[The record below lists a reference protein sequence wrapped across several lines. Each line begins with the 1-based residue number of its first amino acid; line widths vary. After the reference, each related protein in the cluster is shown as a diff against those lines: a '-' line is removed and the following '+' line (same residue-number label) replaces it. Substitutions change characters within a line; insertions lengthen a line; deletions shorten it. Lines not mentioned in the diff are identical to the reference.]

1 MKKKKAGALSAGALF
16 LSYFLLTFVG
26 SYMLPKRVKRRIQRA
41 VHPHLFYGDPHCEGP
56 DRIELIERPEQAFDE
71 RIRIIE
77 AATERL
83 DISCHCI
90 QWGVCAKYIF
100 SCLFAAADRGVKI
113 RLILDGKLHGL
124 NGPAKPVLCELA
136 RHPNIEF
143 KLYNPLNLLTPWRW
157 NSLLHDKF
165 IIADDRL
172 LILGGRNIGD
182 QYFNSFG
189 YDGAVCND
197 RDVLVYNRFHGTE
210 VSDRSVLTQVRQ
222 YMDMLWT
229 YKHTR
234 PIRRHVSP
242 KARRQGLAM
251 RQNLKTEY
259 QSLRKMRPELFG
271 LTSRDFSA
279 MTVPTFKIT
288 LIHNPINTSKKEPWV
303 GYQLRSLAMTAR
315 SSITLQSP
323 YVVAGKPMRKAFRRM
338 VARTGDVTLLTN
350 SIASSPNFPAF
361 SYYLNTRKRLLKTG
375 MTIYELQSRDSI
387 HGKSYLM
394 DGRFSAVG
402 SLNLDDRSLYIDTE
416 TMLVIDSPAFNRQ
429 LTHAVN
435 AYKSKSRI
443 VSKKNRYLPN
453 DDVVEVPVSGLKKWL
468 MHTVSYVTRLIRFLV

>member
-1 MKKKKAGALSAGALF
+1 
-16 LSYFLLTFVG
+16 
-26 SYMLPKRVKRRIQRA
+26 
-41 VHPHLFYGDPHCEGP
+41 
-56 DRIELIERPEQAFDE
+56 
-71 RIRIIE
+71 
-77 AATERL
+77 
-83 DISCHCI
+83 
-90 QWGVCAKYIF
+90 
-100 SCLFAAADRGVKI
+100 
-113 RLILDGKLHGL
+113 
-124 NGPAKPVLCELA
+124 
-136 RHPNIEF
+136 
-143 KLYNPLNLLTPWRW
+143 
-157 NSLLHDKF
+157 
-165 IIADDRL
+165 
-172 LILGGRNIGD
+172 
-182 QYFNSFG
+182 
-189 YDGAVCND
+189 
-197 RDVLVYNRFHGTE
+197 
-210 VSDRSVLTQVRQ
+210 
-222 YMDMLWT
+222 
-229 YKHTR
+229 
-234 PIRRHVSP
+234 
-242 KARRQGLAM
+242 
-251 RQNLKTEY
+251 
-259 QSLRKMRPELFG
+259 
-271 LTSRDFSA
+271 

-468 MHTVSYVTRLIRFLV
+468 MHAVSYVTRLIRFLV